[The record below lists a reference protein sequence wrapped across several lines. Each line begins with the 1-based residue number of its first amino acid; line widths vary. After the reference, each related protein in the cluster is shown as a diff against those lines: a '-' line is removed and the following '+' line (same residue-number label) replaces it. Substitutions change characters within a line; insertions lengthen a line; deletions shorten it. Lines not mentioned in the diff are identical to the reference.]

1 MDLLLVFANK
11 YVEMEEF
18 LNQDVMME
26 IQIMMMGVL
35 KIV

>member
-1 MDLLLVFANK
+1 MDLLLAFVNK